1 MVAQNTGPPALA
13 VGRRDPPCHAGH
25 AAGGTAPQDHD
36 PWEHQVKTVLHTL
49 LVACLAGLSPAVA
62 TATPTA
68 FQLSSTAFPDG
79 GVIPKAH
86 ECTSGGGNDPA
97 KKNESPPLAWTGAPA
112 TAKSYAIVMRDLD
125 NNNLIHWVIYDIPA
139 TTTSLPQN
147 VQHAYRPA
155 IPAGARQVYY
165 RGSASL
171 YGYQGPCSPSTVNTY
186 EFVVHALDRTSLTT
200 LTSSSSTQTAAR
212 TIAAASL
219 GSARTTG
226 ES

>member
-1 MVAQNTGPPALA
+1 MERTRTVLYALLIALVAGITPA
-13 VGRRDPPCHAGH
+13 
-25 AAGGTAPQDHD
+25 AASSSAFVLSSPAFANGGT
-36 PWEHQVKTVLHTL
+36 
-49 LVACLAGLSPAVA
+49 
-62 TATPTA
+62 
-68 FQLSSTAFPDG
+68 
-79 GVIPKAH
+79 IPKVH

-97 KKNESPPLAWTGAPA
+97 KRNESPPLTWTGAPA
-112 TAKSYAIVMRDLD
+112 TARSYAIVMRDLD
-125 NNNLIHWVIYDIPA
+125 NNNLIHWVIYDIPT

-155 IPAGARQVYY
+155 VPAGSRQVYY

-186 EFVVHALDRTSLTT
+186 EFVVHALNQTSLTT

-219 GSARTTG
+219 GSARITG